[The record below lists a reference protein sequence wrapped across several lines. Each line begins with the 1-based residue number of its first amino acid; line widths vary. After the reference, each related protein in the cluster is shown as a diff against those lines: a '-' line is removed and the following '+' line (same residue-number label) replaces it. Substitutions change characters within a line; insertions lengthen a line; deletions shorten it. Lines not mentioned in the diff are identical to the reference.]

1 MKKEMLINVLQ
12 SEECRIAILENGL
25 LEELYVERANQESLV
40 GNIYKGK
47 IVNIE
52 PSIQAAF
59 VDFGVGR
66 NGFLHISDVE
76 PIYWR
81 LAENKGRLPELE
93 RPTLRPERTPGDR
106 PAGDRPAGDRP
117 TGDRPTSDRG
127 PRSERPALPAT
138 PMNRPAPAAP
148 TPSAPAPATA
158 PAGFD
163 AGIDGDLPPLSVS
176 VVVPP
181 PIPASASARPAS
193 PPPPVTRPQ
202 TAPPAAVPMDFLAGI
217 ELDEDLHEVISPLA
231 EGETDEDNNEPLM
244 AAPGTEIQEEEPTRP
259 RRKRT
264 TTRKKKPKSDETGEN
279 CSDDETPRPRPM
291 DSAERR
297 TDDGSDPPIDDD
309 LLFFPNDPVKRSDEE
324 PVPAPAAARVIPLAE
339 PILPPPLPEAESL
352 PVTPPPLP
360 VDAIVIGEAPPRRT
374 RPVDMPRSVEAALEE
389 DLAAAEV
396 EGEDTPGVILD
407 ASTVE
412 MREPDSERSGRND
425 PRREPRR
432 DREPRREREP
442 RRGERDPRRDS
453 PREPEREQRG
463 TRHEPEPPREREVAA
478 SFEDDLDDCD
488 DEGFS
493 RRSNND
499 RADRG
504 ERRGSRDSR
513 SGGRSFGGGGDRFAS
528 RPGAGRPRPPIQ
540 DVFKRGQEVIVQVI
554 KEGIGTKGP
563 TLSTFIS
570 IPGRYLVLM
579 PYLNRTG
586 VSRKIE
592 DEDARR
598 RLRQMFNEL
607 RPPQGLG
614 FIMRTAAI
622 DKNKREVQRDLVY
635 LSRLWQVIANRI
647 KKVKAPCN
655 IYQES
660 EMVTRTIRDN
670 FTSDIDTIWIDE
682 PHAFEAAQEFMQA
695 VMPRFADRLKFY
707 DSKEPLFHKFKIE
720 DELARIQLKKIPLPQ
735 GGSIVIEQTE
745 ALVAIDVN
753 SGNFRADGN
762 NAEETAF
769 QMNLNAAK
777 EIARQLRLR
786 DLGGVIVNDFIDMRD
801 EKHRRA
807 VERALRD
814 AMKRDRAR
822 TKILR
827 ISQFGIIEMT
837 RQRIRPGLKRA
848 GYVDCPHCKGHGMV
862 KSPETLAIEIMRMLQ
877 LASCREPIHQ
887 VEITAAPEV
896 ADYLLNRRRRELIQL
911 EESGNMTVLIRAGI
925 GVAAEHLHF
934 VCLDHNG
941 NEVRL
946 IAPEPLPIRPRR

>member
-81 LAENKGRLPELE
+81 LAEHKGRLPELE
-93 RPTLRPERTPGDR
+93 RPAARPERAPGDR
-106 PAGDRPAGDRP
+106 GMGDRGMGDRGM
-117 TGDRPTSDRG
+117 GDRGQAPRSDR
-127 PRSERPALPAT
+127 PPVSPLPVS
-138 PMNRPAPAAP
+138 RPAPVAP
-148 TPSAPAPATA
+148 TPAAPAPVAA
-158 PAGFD
+158 PDGFD
-163 AGIDGDLPPLSVS
+163 AGIDGDLPPVS
-176 VVVPP
+176 APTVVPP
-181 PIPASASARPAS
+181 PLPTPAPARSS
-193 PPPPVTRPQ
+193 PPPLPASKPQ
-202 TAPPAAVPMDFLAGI
+202 TAPPAAVPMDFMAGI
-217 ELDEDLHEVISPLA
+217 ELDEDLHDVITPPAESENDEENNDPLV
-231 EGETDEDNNEPLM
+231 
-244 AAPGTEIQEEEPTRP
+244 AAPGTEIQEEEPARP

-264 TTRKKKPKSDETGEN
+264 TTRKKKTKSDESSETRP
-279 CSDDETPRPRPM
+279 DDETPRARPM

-297 TDDGSDPPIDDD
+297 TDDGSEPTIDDD
-309 LLFFPNDPVKRSDEE
+309 LLFFPDDPVKRPNEE
-324 PVPAPAAARVIPLAE
+324 PTPAPARVIPLAE

-352 PVTPPPLP
+352 PTTPPPLP
-360 VDAIVIGEAPPRRT
+360 VDAVVFGAAPPRRT

-396 EGEDTPGVILD
+396 GVEDTPGVILD

-425 PRREPRR
+425 ARREPRREREPRR
-432 DREPRREREP
+432 DREPRRGDREP
-442 RRGERDPRRDS
+442 RRDS
-453 PREPEREQRG
+453 QREPEREQRE
-463 TRHEPEPPREREVAA
+463 TRREPEPRREREVVA
-478 SFEDDLDDCD
+478 SFDDELDDCD

-493 RRSNND
+493 RRSGNE
-499 RADRG
+499 RGDRG
-504 ERRGSRDSR
+504 DRGDRRGGRDNR
-513 SGGRSFGGGGDRFAS
+513 NGGRGFGGGGDRFAS

-682 PHAFEAAQEFMQA
+682 PNAFEAAQEFMQA

-769 QMNLNAAK
+769 QMNLHAAK

-911 EESGNMTVLIRAGI
+911 EESGNMTVLIRASI

-934 VCLDHNG
+934 VCLDQNG